1 MSTIG
6 KARAADI
13 AYHKINAMK
22 KQNIQTD
29 VKESDS
35 LMGNRMKKNIN
46 QTKEQDNDLL
56 KIARIMSRIEEGFKR
71 GINKNDKRTTKV

>member
-6 KARAADI
+6 KTRAADI
-13 AYHKINAMK
+13 AYHRINAMK
-22 KQNIQTD
+22 QQNTQTD
-29 VKESDS
+29 IKESDS
-35 LMGNRMKKNIN
+35 LMGNRMKKTMNK
-46 QTKEQDNDLL
+46 TKEQDNDLL